1 MKIIVSRHEKDLQY
15 IIKKYNLLYN
25 QSLNDHL
32 KVIFLFCF
40 VFFCYISD
48 IFKILN

>member
-1 MKIIVSRHEKDLQY
+1 MKIIVSRHAKDLQY

-40 VFFCYISD
+40 VLFFVISD
-48 IFKILN
+48 INFKF

>member
-1 MKIIVSRHEKDLQY
+1 MKIIVSRHEKDLQS

-32 KVIFLFCF
+32 NVILLILYKFRDINIFFFLYF
-40 VFFCYISD
+40 I
-48 IFKILN
+48 

>member
-25 QSLNDHL
+25 RSLNDHL
-32 KVIFLFCF
+32 KVIFLLYQIYLKF
-40 VFFCYISD
+40 
-48 IFKILN
+48 